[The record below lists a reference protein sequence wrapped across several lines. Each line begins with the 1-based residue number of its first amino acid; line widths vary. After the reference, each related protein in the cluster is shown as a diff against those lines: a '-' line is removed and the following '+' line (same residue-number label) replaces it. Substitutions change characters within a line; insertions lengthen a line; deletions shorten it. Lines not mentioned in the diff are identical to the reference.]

1 MTTTLLLSILTAAVT
16 VAGQTN
22 WTVGQTVQTSSGAVR
37 GHAAALTA
45 NVSEYLGIPFAQP
58 PVGNLRFAAPA
69 PIANSNQ
76 TINGTNFGFSCLG
89 SQIYPLAANATGLT
103 PAGREIYNEWN
114 QVGDKFSED
123 CLTLNV
129 WTKPQTGEAKKAVLV
144 WLYGGG
150 FFTGGTS
157 APLYNGKTFADE
169 QDVIVVSVNC
179 ELPLRSGLL
188 FTEILIDH
196 LLRSPKHVWFPR
208 KPSNPAEP
216 GPFGHAYGHPVD
228 LSEHCT
234 IWR

>member
-1 MTTTLLLSILTAAVT
+1 MVRSIGKENYQTYPDQEKSSLSRLSSHKNHDHSLIMTANLLLSILTAAVT

-58 PVGNLRFAAPA
+58 PVGNLRFAAPT

-150 FFTGGTS
+150 FFTGGT
-157 APLYNGKTFADE
+157 AVPLYNGKTFANE

-179 ELPLRSGLL
+179 ES
-188 FTEILIDH
+188 H
-196 LLRSPKHVWFPR
+196 
-208 KPSNPAEP
+208 N
-216 GPFGHAYGHPVD
+216 
-228 LSEHCT
+228 
-234 IWR
+234 